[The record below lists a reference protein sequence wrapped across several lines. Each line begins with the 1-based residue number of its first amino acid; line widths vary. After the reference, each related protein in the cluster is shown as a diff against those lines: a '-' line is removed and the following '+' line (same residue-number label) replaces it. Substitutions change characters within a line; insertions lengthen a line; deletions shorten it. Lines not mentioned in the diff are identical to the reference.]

1 MGYRSEVKYII
12 KDITNS
18 GKLKDYLSYLILK
31 NDSDFE
37 EVLND
42 LKISNDY
49 NYIFYEN
56 DSIKWD
62 SDSYTYVSNHIKLL
76 TFDFDDYFNSDREI
90 IFISYFIRIGENYS
104 DVEVELYNSIKV
116 PLENYNYFITEALS
130 ESRIELYNILDFYRA
145 IDVKLPKNLEFEKV
159 GKVK

>member
-12 KDITNS
+12 KDIANS

-62 SDSYTYVSNHIKLL
+62 SDSDTYVSNHIKLL